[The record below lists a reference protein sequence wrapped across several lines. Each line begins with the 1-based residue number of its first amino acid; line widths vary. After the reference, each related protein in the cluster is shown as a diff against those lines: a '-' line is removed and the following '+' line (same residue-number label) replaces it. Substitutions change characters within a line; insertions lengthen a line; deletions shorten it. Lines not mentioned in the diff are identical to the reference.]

1 KKHPLGEK
9 RNHPGSK
16 LRQGFWMV
24 FRLGVNNWGLEI
36 DLTVL
41 NDSSYSY
48 FILLY
53 FYENLKKSVKSW
65 ISLICINKIV
75 YMVD

>member
-1 KKHPLGEK
+1 
-9 RNHPGSK
+9 
-16 LRQGFWMV
+16 M
-24 FRLGVNNWGLEI
+24 LEI

>member
-1 KKHPLGEK
+1 
-9 RNHPGSK
+9 
-16 LRQGFWMV
+16 M
-24 FRLGVNNWGLEI
+24 LEI

-53 FYENLKKSVKSW
+53 FYENLKK
-65 ISLICINKIV
+65 ISEIHDFTDL
-75 YMVD
+75 Y

>member
-1 KKHPLGEK
+1 
-9 RNHPGSK
+9 
-16 LRQGFWMV
+16 MV

>member
-24 FRLGVNNWGLEI
+24 FRFGVNNWGLTKSLEAI
-36 DLTVL
+36 RFQ
-41 NDSSYSY
+41 SY
-48 FILLY
+48 FFTIGFEPSTQITKPKML
-53 FYENLKKSVKSW
+53 
-65 ISLICINKIV
+65 
-75 YMVD
+75 

>member
-24 FRLGVNNWGLEI
+24 FRFGVNNWGKKILGK
-36 DLTVL
+36 
-41 NDSSYSY
+41 DSISV
-48 FILLY
+48 
-53 FYENLKKSVKSW
+53 EKEVNLPTIKR
-65 ISLICINKIV
+65 IV
-75 YMVD
+75 SSFFNT